1 MENLTQKNESIKQIV
16 MERLLEDGYT
26 MSNKQW
32 DKISNM
38 PFLMTYIT
46 GTKIVNEEDYTYN
59 FI

>member
-1 MENLTQKNESIKQIV
+1 MENLTQKNDSIKQIV
-16 MERLLEDGYT
+16 MGRLLEDGYT

-46 GTKIVNEEDYTYN
+46 GK
-59 FI
+59 